1 MGEDLG
7 GHSAK
12 PLSLPIAGRP
22 SLHCAMTGLP
32 GRQAGREARSWHM
45 TTTEG
50 LAAAGRTIAAYRRS
64 DGAATDCEIVLDDCG
79 CGTLGV
85 MDDVWVRMDPRIDGC
100 GPM

>member
-1 MGEDLG
+1 
-7 GHSAK
+7 
-12 PLSLPIAGRP
+12 
-22 SLHCAMTGLP
+22 
-32 GRQAGREARSWHM
+32 M

-64 DGAATDCEIVLDDCG
+64 DGTATDCEIVLDDCG
-79 CGTLGV
+79 CGTLRV